1 MDDWAVWLTPQ
12 NQWIKP
18 RNGFQEQDLQKDQ
31 GDIPKNTHTLNGICL
46 NSRSCKMWH
55 VPDSNYCKSELDQ
68 KHRMC
73 KDCLVCEQYVE
84 SALNNK
90 QSLDAMKQE

>member
-1 MDDWAVWLTPQ
+1 
-12 NQWIKP
+12 
-18 RNGFQEQDLQKDQ
+18 
-31 GDIPKNTHTLNGICL
+31 
-46 NSRSCKMWH
+46 MWH

-90 QSLDAMKQE
+90 QSLDATKRE

>member
-1 MDDWAVWLTPQ
+1 
-12 NQWIKP
+12 
-18 RNGFQEQDLQKDQ
+18 
-31 GDIPKNTHTLNGICL
+31 
-46 NSRSCKMWH
+46 MWH

-73 KDCLVCEQYVE
+73 KDCLVYEQYVE

-90 QSLDAMKQE
+90 QSLDATKREQQISSNNNPIQYL